1 MNTHLI
7 STKVLKSTTQERKVL
22 IVFYVIADMI
32 SNKKL
37 HPVVTDLFIR
47 SWKLNISLTF
57 INSQT

>member
-47 SWKLNISLTF
+47 S
-57 INSQT
+57 